1 MKKKFIAIAVL
12 MLSICLCLTVSVRA
26 DETGNDT
33 KQDSSVAS
41 VTNGSTTKYYDRIDA
56 ALAAVAN
63 DNATVKLLK
72 SVTIPTSGG
81 DNGYVVSRQDKKFTF
96 DFNGYTITSTKD
108 DGHGAFYIT
117 AGEITFVD
125 SSSSKRGGIESTS
138 KTGGALV
145 VQKGSAILKGGTFKG
160 ADGASTAAIQVG
172 GESNGNIGEL
182 TVEDGAT
189 VENGIY
195 VTNKHATEAGKGSKL
210 VVNGGTIIGKGSEF
224 AVSGNGADTKHST
237 ITINGGT
244 LISDKGA
251 AIYHPQEGE
260 LKITGGTIKGAVPVV
275 VRQGNPVSITG
286 GKFIATETDETEIR
300 VGDAKGDSD
309 GFAKVPTGYTIIV
322 DNKSEGYGSD
332 TTVSISGG
340 EFEARSDV
348 VFKSY
353 DEDKE
358 LADFNVSGGAY
369 NKPFEVGYIKAEGD
383 AEVKIG
389 STYYVGSDA
398 TKAIKKAA
406 KNKNSIIEV
415 IKGNVTVTGA
425 VPGVTVQNSGNGN
438 VTVNGMKVTAEDEV
452 VVPAP
457 AKEEKDDT
465 PNTGVDVFAV
475 AGAILVV
482 SALGVVVLKRK

>member
-26 DETGNDT
+26 EEALNEKKDT
-33 KQDSSVAS
+33 SVAS
-41 VTNGSTTKYYDRIDA
+41 LTQENKTTYYDRVDA
-56 ALAAVAN
+56 ALAAVKEDGAK
-63 DNATVKLLK
+63 VKLLK
-72 SVTIPTSGG
+72 SLDIPKDHG
-81 DNGYVVSRQDKKFTF
+81 DNGYVISSKNNKITF
-96 DFNGYTITSTKD
+96 DFNGCTIKSTID
-108 DGHGAFYIT
+108 DGHAAFYIT
-117 AGEITFVD
+117 AGEVTFVD
-125 SSSSKRGGIESTS
+125 SSSSKKGGIEATS
-138 KTGGALV
+138 KKGGALN
-145 VQKGSAILKGGTFKG
+145 VQKGDAVLKGGTFKG
-160 ADGASTAAIQVG
+160 ADGATTAAIQVG
-172 GESNGNIGEL
+172 GASQGNVGKL

-195 VTNKHATEAGKGSKL
+195 VTNKHATKAGEGSKL
-210 VVNGGTIIGKGSEF
+210 IVNGGTIIGKGSDF
-224 AVSGNGADTKHST
+224 AVSGNGADTKYST
-237 ITINGGT
+237 IIINGGT
-244 LISDKGA
+244 LISDQGA

-286 GKFIATETDETEIR
+286 GKLIATETDEKEIR

-322 DNKSEGYGSD
+322 DNKSKGYGED

-340 EFEARSDV
+340 EFEAKADKA
-348 VFKSY
+348 FKSY
-353 DEDKE
+353 DEDTE

-369 NKPFEVGYIKAEGD
+369 NKPFEVGYIKAAGD
-383 AEVKIG
+383 AEVKIAD
-389 STYYVGSDA
+389 TYYVGSDA

-406 KNKNSIIEV
+406 KNKNSVIEV

-425 VPGVTVQNSGNGN
+425 VPGVTVVNSGEGN
-438 VTVNGMKVTAEDEV
+438 VSVNGMKVTAEDEV

-457 AKEEKDDT
+457 AKEDKDDT

-475 AGAILVV
+475 AGVILVI
-482 SALGVVVLKRK
+482 SALGVVVLNKRK